1 MKKVFT
7 KKFVRK
13 AMLAL
18 LILALII
25 PQSACK
31 SNGQNADA
39 NQGISKTGFFLDT
52 VCSITIYGLA
62 DEGGRLAD
70 MSDEELEKEC
80 YLIITDAFKL
90 CSEYE
95 NMLSKTIETSD
106 IARINNA
113 GGKAVTVNDETVEV
127 LKKGLEFGGLSG
139 GAFDIT
145 IGKATDLWDF
155 HDNLETG
162 HEGGKVPSEKDL
174 KEAISHVNY
183 ENIKIEGNRVSL
195 TDPETEINLGG
206 IAKGYIA
213 DKAAEYLK
221 ERGVVSAIV
230 DLGGNIVALGG
241 KAPQLVEVS
250 SDASAADGPDEQ
262 AEFKVGIKDP
272 TADDGSLLGI
282 VTCKNKTVVTSGTYE
297 RYFEKDGVKYH
308 HILDVD
314 TGYPV
319 DTDVLSVTIIADR
332 GYSADCDG
340 LSTTCLALG
349 TDKGMELVKSL
360 EGFDAVFVDTD
371 GNVEVTSDSIKL
383 N

>member
-7 KKFVRK
+7 KKFVKK
-13 AMLAL
+13 AVLAL
-18 LILALII
+18 LIIALII

-31 SNGQNADA
+31 SNGQNAA
-39 NQGISKTGFFLDT
+39 SNQGISKTGFFLDT

-62 DEGGRLAD
+62 DEDGRLAA
-70 MSDEELEKEC
+70 MSGEEMEKEC

-113 GGKAVTVNDETVEV
+113 EGKAVTVSDETIEV
-127 LKKGLEFGGLSG
+127 LKKGLEFGRLSG

-155 HDNLETG
+155 HDNAETG
-162 HEGGKVPSEKDL
+162 HEGGVVPAEKDL
-174 KEAISHVNY
+174 RDAISHVNY
-183 ENIKIEGNRVSL
+183 ENIKIEGNGVSL

-213 DKAAEYLK
+213 DKAAEYLE

-230 DLGGNIVALGG
+230 DLGGNIVAIGG
-241 KAPQLVEVS
+241 KTSQIA
-250 SDASAADGPDEQ
+250 ASGDTQETD
-262 AEFKVGIKDP
+262 FKIGIKDP
-272 TADDGSLLGI
+272 LSSSGGLLELI
-282 VTCKNKTVVTSGTYE
+282 PCKNKTVVTSGTYE

-308 HILDVD
+308 HILDVN

-332 GYSADCDG
+332 GKSADCDG

-349 TDKGMELVKSL
+349 MDKGMELVKSL
-360 EGFDAVFVDTD
+360 EGFEAVFVDKD
-371 GNVEVTSDSIKL
+371 GNVEISSDNIKF

>member
-7 KKFVRK
+7 KKFVKK
-13 AMLAL
+13 AVLAL
-18 LILALII
+18 LIIALII

-31 SNGQNADA
+31 SNGQNAA
-39 NQGISKTGFFLDT
+39 SNQGISKTGFFLDT

-62 DEGGRLAD
+62 DEDGRLAA
-70 MSDEELEKEC
+70 MSGEEMEKEC

-113 GGKAVTVNDETVEV
+113 EGKAVTVSDETIEV
-127 LKKGLEFGGLSG
+127 LKKGLEFGRLSG

-145 IGKATDLWDF
+145 IGKATDLWNF
-155 HDNLETG
+155 HDNAETG
-162 HEGGKVPSEKDL
+162 HEGGIVPSEEAL
-174 KEAISHVNY
+174 KEAIRHVNY
-183 ENIKIEGNRVSL
+183 ENIKIEGNGVSL

-213 DKAAEYLK
+213 DKAAEYLE

-230 DLGGNIVALGG
+230 DLGGNIVAIGG
-241 KAPQLVEVS
+241 KTSQIA
-250 SDASAADGPDEQ
+250 ASGDTQETD
-262 AEFKVGIKDP
+262 FKIGIKDP
-272 TADDGSLLGI
+272 LSSSGGLLELI
-282 VTCKNKTVVTSGTYE
+282 PCKNKTVVTSGTYE

-308 HILDVD
+308 HILDVN

-332 GYSADCDG
+332 GKSADCDG

-349 TDKGMELVKSL
+349 MEKGMELVKSL
-360 EGFDAVFVDTD
+360 EGFEAVFVDTN
-371 GNVEVTSDSIKL
+371 GRVEVSSDSIKL

>member
-7 KKFVRK
+7 KKFVKK
-13 AMLAL
+13 AVLAL
-18 LILALII
+18 LIIALII

-31 SNGQNADA
+31 SNGQNAA
-39 NQGISKTGFFLDT
+39 SNQGISKTGFFLDT

-62 DEGGRLAD
+62 DQDGKLAD
-70 MSDEELEKEC
+70 MTDEELEKEC

-113 GGKAVTVNDETVEV
+113 EGKAVTVSDETIEV
-127 LKKGLEFGGLSG
+127 LKKGLEFGRLSG

-145 IGKATDLWDF
+145 IGKATDLWNF
-155 HDNLETG
+155 HDNAETG
-162 HEGGKVPSEKDL
+162 HEGGIVPSEEAL
-174 KEAISHVNY
+174 KEAIRHVNY
-183 ENIKIEGNRVSL
+183 ENIKIEGNGVSL

-213 DKAAEYLK
+213 DKAAEYLE

-230 DLGGNIVALGG
+230 DLGGNIVAIGG
-241 KAPQLVEVS
+241 KTSQIA
-250 SDASAADGPDEQ
+250 ASGDTQETD
-262 AEFKVGIKDP
+262 FKIGIKDP
-272 TADDGSLLGI
+272 LSSSGGLLELI
-282 VTCKNKTVVTSGTYE
+282 PCKNKTVVTSGTYE

-308 HILDVD
+308 HILDVN

-332 GYSADCDG
+332 GKSADCDG

-349 TDKGMELVKSL
+349 MDKGMELVKSL
-360 EGFDAVFVDTD
+360 EGFEAVFVDKD
-371 GNVEVTSDSIKL
+371 GNVEISSDNIKF

>member
-7 KKFVRK
+7 KKFFKK
-13 AMLAL
+13 AVLAL
-18 LILALII
+18 LIIALII

-31 SNGQNADA
+31 SNGQNAA
-39 NQGISKTGFFLDT
+39 SNQGISKTGFFLDT

-62 DEGGRLAD
+62 DQDGKLAD
-70 MSDEELEKEC
+70 MTDEELEKEC

-113 GGKAVTVNDETVEV
+113 EGKAVAVSDETIEV
-127 LKKGLEFGGLSG
+127 LKKGMEFGRLSG

-155 HDNLETG
+155 HDNAETG
-162 HEGGKVPSEKDL
+162 HEGGVVPTEKDL
-174 KEAISHVNY
+174 RDAISHVNY

-213 DKAAEYLK
+213 DKAAEYLE

-230 DLGGNIVALGG
+230 DLGGNIVAIGG
-241 KAPQLVEVS
+241 KTSQIA
-250 SDASAADGPDEQ
+250 ASGDTQETD
-262 AEFKVGIKDP
+262 FKIGIKDP
-272 TADDGSLLGI
+272 LSSSGGLLELI
-282 VTCKNKTVVTSGTYE
+282 PCKNKTVVTSGTYE

-308 HILDVD
+308 HILDVN

-332 GYSADCDG
+332 GKSADCDG

-349 TDKGMELVKSL
+349 MDKGMELVKSL
-360 EGFDAVFVDTD
+360 EGFEAVFVDKD
-371 GNVEVTSDSIKL
+371 GNVEISSDNIKF

>member
-7 KKFVRK
+7 KKFVKK
-13 AMLAL
+13 AVLAL
-18 LILALII
+18 LIIALII

-31 SNGQNADA
+31 SNGQNAA
-39 NQGISKTGFFLDT
+39 SNQGISKTGFFLDT

-62 DEGGRLAD
+62 DQDGKLAD
-70 MSDEELEKEC
+70 MTDEELEKEC

-113 GGKAVTVNDETVEV
+113 EGKAVTVSDETIEV
-127 LKKGLEFGGLSG
+127 LKKGLEFGRLSG

-155 HDNLETG
+155 HDNAETG
-162 HEGGKVPSEKDL
+162 HEGGVVPAEKDL
-174 KEAISHVNY
+174 RDAISHVNY
-183 ENIKIEGNRVSL
+183 ENIKIEGNGVSL

-213 DKAAEYLK
+213 DKAAEYLE

-230 DLGGNIVALGG
+230 DLGGNIVAIGG
-241 KAPQLVEVS
+241 KTSQIA
-250 SDASAADGPDEQ
+250 ASGDTQETD
-262 AEFKVGIKDP
+262 FKIGIKDP
-272 TADDGSLLGI
+272 LSSSGGLLELI
-282 VTCKNKTVVTSGTYE
+282 PCKNKTVVTSGTYE

-308 HILDVD
+308 HILDVN

-332 GYSADCDG
+332 GKSADCDG

-349 TDKGMELVKSL
+349 MDKGMELVKSL
-360 EGFDAVFVDTD
+360 EGFEAVFVDKD
-371 GNVEVTSDSIKL
+371 GNVEISSDNIKF

>member
-1 MKKVFT
+1 MKKVFI
-7 KKFVRK
+7 KKFVKK
-13 AMLAL
+13 AVLAL
-18 LILALII
+18 LIIALII

-31 SNGQNADA
+31 SNGQNAA
-39 NQGISKTGFFLDT
+39 SNQGISKTGFFLDT

-62 DEGGRLAD
+62 DEDGRLAA
-70 MSDEELEKEC
+70 MSGEEMEKEC

-113 GGKAVTVNDETVEV
+113 KGKAVTVSDETIEV
-127 LKKGLEFGGLSG
+127 LKKGMEFGRLSG

-155 HDNLETG
+155 HDNAESG
-162 HEGGKVPSEKDL
+162 HEGGVVPAEKDL
-174 KEAISHVNY
+174 RDAISHVNY

-213 DKAAEYLK
+213 DKATEYLE

-230 DLGGNIVALGG
+230 DLGGNIVAIGG
-241 KAPQLVEVS
+241 KTSQIA
-250 SDASAADGPDEQ
+250 ASGDTQETD
-262 AEFKVGIKDP
+262 FKIGIKDP
-272 TADDGSLLGI
+272 LSSSGGLLELI
-282 VTCKNKTVVTSGTYE
+282 PCKNKTVVTSGTYE

-308 HILDVD
+308 HILDVN

-332 GYSADCDG
+332 GKSADCDG

-349 TDKGMELVKSL
+349 MEKGMELVKSL
-360 EGFDAVFVDTD
+360 EGFEAVFVDKD
-371 GNVEVTSDSIKL
+371 GNVEISSDNIKF

>member
-7 KKFVRK
+7 KKFVKK
-13 AMLAL
+13 AVLAL
-18 LILALII
+18 LIIALII

-31 SNGQNADA
+31 SNGQNAA
-39 NQGISKTGFFLDT
+39 SNQGISKTGFFLDT

-62 DEGGRLAD
+62 DEDGRLAA
-70 MSDEELEKEC
+70 MSGEEMEKEC

-113 GGKAVTVNDETVEV
+113 EGKAVTVSDETIEV
-127 LKKGLEFGGLSG
+127 LKKGMEFGRLSG

-155 HDNLETG
+155 HDNAESG
-162 HEGGKVPSEKDL
+162 HEGGVVPAEKDL
-174 KEAISHVNY
+174 RDAISHVNY

-213 DKAAEYLK
+213 DKAAEYLE

-230 DLGGNIVALGG
+230 DLGGNIVAIGG
-241 KAPQLVEVS
+241 KTSQIA
-250 SDASAADGPDEQ
+250 ASGDTQETD
-262 AEFKVGIKDP
+262 FKIGIKDP
-272 TADDGSLLGI
+272 LSSSGGLLELI
-282 VTCKNKTVVTSGTYE
+282 PCKNKTVVTSGTYE

-308 HILDVD
+308 HILDVN

-332 GYSADCDG
+332 GKSADCDG

-349 TDKGMELVKSL
+349 MDKGMKLVKSL
-360 EGFDAVFVDTD
+360 DGFEAVFVDTD
-371 GNVEVTSDSIKL
+371 GIIVQSEEGLL

>member
-7 KKFVRK
+7 KKFVKK
-13 AMLAL
+13 AVLAL
-18 LILALII
+18 LIIALII

-31 SNGQNADA
+31 SNGQNAA
-39 NQGISKTGFFLDT
+39 SNQGISKTGFFLDT

-62 DEGGRLAD
+62 DQDGKLAD
-70 MSDEELEKEC
+70 LTDEELEKEC

-113 GGKAVTVNDETVEV
+113 EGKAVTVSDETIEV
-127 LKKGLEFGGLSG
+127 LKKGLEFGRLSG

-155 HDNLETG
+155 HDNAETG
-162 HEGGKVPSEKDL
+162 HEGGVVPAEKDL
-174 KEAISHVNY
+174 RDAISHVNY
-183 ENIKIEGNRVSL
+183 ENIKIEGNGVSL

-213 DKAAEYLK
+213 DKAAEYLE

-230 DLGGNIVALGG
+230 DLGGNIVAIGG
-241 KAPQLVEVS
+241 KTSQIA
-250 SDASAADGPDEQ
+250 ASGDTQETD
-262 AEFKVGIKDP
+262 FKIGIKDP
-272 TADDGSLLGI
+272 LSSSGGLLELI
-282 VTCKNKTVVTSGTYE
+282 PCKNKTVVTSGTYE

-308 HILDVD
+308 HILDVN

-332 GYSADCDG
+332 GKSADCDG

-349 TDKGMELVKSL
+349 MEKGMELVKSL
-360 EGFDAVFVDTD
+360 EGFEALFVDTN
-371 GNVEVTSDSIKL
+371 GKVEVSGDSIKF

>member
-7 KKFVRK
+7 KKFVKK
-13 AMLAL
+13 AVLAL
-18 LILALII
+18 LIIALII

-31 SNGQNADA
+31 SNGQNAA
-39 NQGISKTGFFLDT
+39 SNQGISKTGFFLDT

-62 DEGGRLAD
+62 DQDGKLAD
-70 MSDEELEKEC
+70 MTDEELEKEC

-113 GGKAVTVNDETVEV
+113 EGKAVTVSDETIEV
-127 LKKGLEFGGLSG
+127 LKKGLEFGRLSG

-145 IGKATDLWDF
+145 IGKATDLWNF
-155 HDNLETG
+155 HDNAETG
-162 HEGGKVPSEKDL
+162 HEGGIVPSEEAL
-174 KEAISHVNY
+174 KEAIRHVNY
-183 ENIKIEGNRVSL
+183 ENIKIEGNGVSL

-213 DKAAEYLK
+213 DKAAEYLE

-230 DLGGNIVALGG
+230 DLGGNIVAIGG
-241 KAPQLVEVS
+241 KTSQIA
-250 SDASAADGPDEQ
+250 ASGDTQETD
-262 AEFKVGIKDP
+262 FKIGIKDP
-272 TADDGSLLGI
+272 LSSSGGLLELI
-282 VTCKNKTVVTSGTYE
+282 PCKNKTVVTSGTYE

-308 HILDVD
+308 HILDVN

-332 GYSADCDG
+332 GKSADCDG

-349 TDKGMELVKSL
+349 MEKGMELVKSL
-360 EGFDAVFVDTD
+360 EGFEAVFVDKD
-371 GNVEVTSDSIKL
+371 GNVEISSDNIKF

>member
-7 KKFVRK
+7 KKFFKK
-13 AMLAL
+13 AVLAL
-18 LILALII
+18 LIIALII

-31 SNGQNADA
+31 SNGQNAA
-39 NQGISKTGFFLDT
+39 SNQGISKTGFFLDT

-62 DEGGRLAD
+62 DEDGRLAA
-70 MSDEELEKEC
+70 MSGEEMEKEC

-113 GGKAVTVNDETVEV
+113 EGKAVTVSDETIEV
-127 LKKGLEFGGLSG
+127 LKKGMEFGRLSG

-155 HDNLETG
+155 HDNAETG
-162 HEGGKVPSEKDL
+162 HEGGVVPAEKDL
-174 KEAISHVNY
+174 RDAISHVNY

-213 DKAAEYLK
+213 DKAAEYLE

-230 DLGGNIVALGG
+230 DLGGNIVAIGG
-241 KAPQLVEVS
+241 KTSQIA
-250 SDASAADGPDEQ
+250 ASGDTQETD
-262 AEFKVGIKDP
+262 FKIGIKDP
-272 TADDGSLLGI
+272 LSSSGGLLELI
-282 VTCKNKTVVTSGTYE
+282 PCKNKTVVTSGTYE

-308 HILDVD
+308 HILDVN

-332 GYSADCDG
+332 GYSAECDG

-349 TDKGMELVKSL
+349 MDKGMELVKSL
-360 EGFDAVFVDTD
+360 EGFEAVFVDKD
-371 GNVEVTSDSIKL
+371 GNVEISSDNIKF

>member
-7 KKFVRK
+7 KKFVKK
-13 AMLAL
+13 AVLAL
-18 LILALII
+18 LIIALII

-31 SNGQNADA
+31 SNGQNAA
-39 NQGISKTGFFLDT
+39 SNQGISKTGFFLDT

-62 DEGGRLAD
+62 DEDGRLAA
-70 MSDEELEKEC
+70 MSGEEMEKEC

-113 GGKAVTVNDETVEV
+113 EGKAVTVSDETIEV
-127 LKKGLEFGGLSG
+127 LKKGMEFGRLSG

-155 HDNLETG
+155 HDNAETG
-162 HEGGKVPSEKDL
+162 HEGGVVPAEKDL
-174 KEAISHVNY
+174 RDAISHVNY

-230 DLGGNIVALGG
+230 DLGGNIVAIGG
-241 KAPQLVEVS
+241 KTSQIA
-250 SDASAADGPDEQ
+250 ASGDTQETD
-262 AEFKVGIKDP
+262 FKIGIKDP
-272 TADDGSLLGI
+272 LSSSGGLLELI
-282 VTCKNKTVVTSGTYE
+282 PCKNKTVVTSGTYE

-308 HILDVD
+308 HILDVN

-332 GYSADCDG
+332 GKSADCDG
-340 LSTTCLALG
+340 LSTTCLTLG
-349 TDKGMELVKSL
+349 MEKGMELVKSL
-360 EGFDAVFVDTD
+360 EGFEAVFVDTN
-371 GNVEVTSDSIKL
+371 GRVEVSSDSIKL

>member
-7 KKFVRK
+7 KKFVKK
-13 AMLAL
+13 AVLAL
-18 LILALII
+18 LIIALII

-31 SNGQNADA
+31 SNGQNAA
-39 NQGISKTGFFLDT
+39 SNQGISKTGFFLDT

-62 DEGGRLAD
+62 DEDGRLAA
-70 MSDEELEKEC
+70 MSGEEMEKEC

-113 GGKAVTVNDETVEV
+113 EGKAVTVSDETIEV
-127 LKKGLEFGGLSG
+127 LKKGMEFGRLSG

-155 HDNLETG
+155 HDNAESG
-162 HEGGKVPSEKDL
+162 HEGGVVPAEKDL
-174 KEAISHVNY
+174 RDAISHVNY

-230 DLGGNIVALGG
+230 DLGGNIVAIGG
-241 KAPQLVEVS
+241 KTSQIA
-250 SDASAADGPDEQ
+250 ASGGTQETD
-262 AEFKVGIKDP
+262 FKIGIKDP
-272 TADDGSLLGI
+272 LSSSGGLLELI
-282 VTCKNKTVVTSGTYE
+282 PCKNKTVVTSGTYE

-308 HILDVD
+308 HILDVN

-332 GYSADCDG
+332 GYSAECDG

-349 TDKGMELVKSL
+349 MEKGMELVKSL
-360 EGFDAVFVDTD
+360 EGFEAVFVDKD
-371 GNVEVTSDSIKL
+371 GNVEISSDNIKF

>member
-1 MKKVFT
+1 MKKVFI
-7 KKFVRK
+7 KKFVKK
-13 AMLAL
+13 AVLAL
-18 LILALII
+18 LIIALII

-31 SNGQNADA
+31 SNGQNAA
-39 NQGISKTGFFLDT
+39 SNQGISKTGFFLDT

-62 DEGGRLAD
+62 DEDGRLAA
-70 MSDEELEKEC
+70 MSGEEMEKEC

-113 GGKAVTVNDETVEV
+113 KGKAVTVSDETIEV
-127 LKKGLEFGGLSG
+127 LKKGMEFGRLSG

-155 HDNLETG
+155 HDNAESG
-162 HEGGKVPSEKDL
+162 HEGGVVPAEKDL
-174 KEAISHVNY
+174 RDAISHVNY

-213 DKAAEYLK
+213 DKAAEYLE

-230 DLGGNIVALGG
+230 DLGGNIVAIGG
-241 KAPQLVEVS
+241 KTSQIA
-250 SDASAADGPDEQ
+250 ASGDTQETD
-262 AEFKVGIKDP
+262 FKIGIKDP
-272 TADDGSLLGI
+272 LSSSGGLLELI
-282 VTCKNKTVVTSGTYE
+282 PCKNKTVVTSGTYE

-308 HILDVD
+308 HILDVN

-332 GYSADCDG
+332 GKSADCDG

-349 TDKGMELVKSL
+349 MEKGMELVKSL
-360 EGFDAVFVDTD
+360 EGFEAVFVDKD
-371 GNVEVTSDSIKL
+371 GNVEISSDNIKF

>member
-7 KKFVRK
+7 KKLVEK
-13 AMLAL
+13 AVLAL
-18 LILALII
+18 LIIALII

-31 SNGQNADA
+31 SNGQNAA
-39 NQGISKTGFFLDT
+39 SNQGISKTGFFLDT

-62 DEGGRLAD
+62 DEDGKLAD
-70 MSDEELEKEC
+70 MTDDELEKEC
-80 YLIITDAFKL
+80 YFIITDAFKL
-90 CSEYE
+90 CSQYE

-113 GGKAVTVNDETVEV
+113 GGKAVTVSDETIEV
-127 LKKGLEFGGLSG
+127 LKKGLDYGRMSG

-155 HDNLETG
+155 HDSTETG
-162 HEGGKVPSEKDL
+162 HEGGIVPSENDL

-213 DKAAEYLK
+213 DKAAEYLE

-241 KAPQLVEVS
+241 KTPQLVVPAGDDTGEN
-250 SDASAADGPDEQ
+250 AQ

-297 RYFEKDGVKYH
+297 RYFEQDGVKYH
-308 HILDVD
+308 HILDVN

-349 TDKGMELVKSL
+349 MDKGMELVKSL
-360 EGFDAVFVDTD
+360 EGFEAVFVDKD
-371 GNVEVTSDSIKL
+371 ENVEISSDNIKF

>member
-7 KKFVRK
+7 KKFVKK
-13 AMLAL
+13 AVLAL
-18 LILALII
+18 LIIALII

-31 SNGQNADA
+31 SNGQNAA
-39 NQGISKTGFFLDT
+39 SNQGISKTGFFLDT

-62 DEGGRLAD
+62 DEDGRLAA
-70 MSDEELEKEC
+70 MSGEEMEKEC

-113 GGKAVTVNDETVEV
+113 EGKAVTVSDETIEV
-127 LKKGLEFGGLSG
+127 LKKGMEFGRLSG

-155 HDNLETG
+155 HDNAESG
-162 HEGGKVPSEKDL
+162 HEGGVVPAEKDL
-174 KEAISHVNY
+174 RDAISHVNY

-230 DLGGNIVALGG
+230 DLGGNIVAIGG
-241 KAPQLVEVS
+241 KTSQIA
-250 SDASAADGPDEQ
+250 ASGDTQETD
-262 AEFKVGIKDP
+262 FKIGIKDP
-272 TADDGSLLGI
+272 LSSSGGLLELI
-282 VTCKNKTVVTSGTYE
+282 PCKNKTVVTSGTYE

-308 HILDVD
+308 HILDVN

-332 GYSADCDG
+332 GKSADCDG

-349 TDKGMELVKSL
+349 MEKGMELVKSL
-360 EGFDAVFVDTD
+360 EGFEAVFVDKD
-371 GNVEVTSDSIKL
+371 GNVEISSDNIKF

>member
-7 KKFVRK
+7 KKFVKK
-13 AMLAL
+13 AVLAL
-18 LILALII
+18 LIIALII

-31 SNGQNADA
+31 SNGQNAA
-39 NQGISKTGFFLDT
+39 SNQGISKTGFFLDT

-62 DEGGRLAD
+62 DEDGRLAA
-70 MSDEELEKEC
+70 MSGEEMEKEC

-113 GGKAVTVNDETVEV
+113 EGKAMTVSDETIEV
-127 LKKGLEFGGLSG
+127 LKKGMEFGRLSG

-155 HDNLETG
+155 HDNAESG
-162 HEGGKVPSEKDL
+162 HEGGVVPAEKDL
-174 KEAISHVNY
+174 RDAISHVNY

-213 DKAAEYLK
+213 DKAAEYLE

-230 DLGGNIVALGG
+230 DLGGNIVAIGG
-241 KAPQLVEVS
+241 KTSQMTVS
-250 SDASAADGPDEQ
+250 GDTQETD
-262 AEFKVGIKDP
+262 FKIGIKDP
-272 TADDGSLLGI
+272 LSSSGGLLELI
-282 VTCKNKTVVTSGTYE
+282 PCKNKTVVTSGTYE

-308 HILDVD
+308 HILDVN

-332 GYSADCDG
+332 GKSADCDG

-349 TDKGMELVKSL
+349 MEKGMELVKSL
-360 EGFDAVFVDTD
+360 EGFEAVFVDKD
-371 GNVEVTSDSIKL
+371 GNVEISSDNIKF

>member
-7 KKFVRK
+7 KKFVKK
-13 AMLAL
+13 AVLAL
-18 LILALII
+18 LIIALII

-31 SNGQNADA
+31 SNGQNAA
-39 NQGISKTGFFLDT
+39 SNQGISKTGFFLDT

-62 DEGGRLAD
+62 DQDGKLAD
-70 MSDEELEKEC
+70 MTDEELEKEC

-113 GGKAVTVNDETVEV
+113 EGKAVTVSDETIEV
-127 LKKGLEFGGLSG
+127 LKKGLEFGRLSG

-155 HDNLETG
+155 HDNAETG
-162 HEGGKVPSEKDL
+162 HEGGVVPAEKDL
-174 KEAISHVNY
+174 RDAISHVNY
-183 ENIKIEGNRVSL
+183 ENIKIEGNGVSL

-213 DKAAEYLK
+213 DKAAEYLE

-230 DLGGNIVALGG
+230 DLGGNIVAIGG
-241 KAPQLVEVS
+241 KTSQIA
-250 SDASAADGPDEQ
+250 ASGDTQETD
-262 AEFKVGIKDP
+262 FKIGIKDP
-272 TADDGSLLGI
+272 LSSSGGLLELI
-282 VTCKNKTVVTSGTYE
+282 PCKNKTVVTSGTYE

-308 HILDVD
+308 HILDVN

-332 GYSADCDG
+332 GKSADCDG

-349 TDKGMELVKSL
+349 MEKGMELVKSL
-360 EGFDAVFVDTD
+360 EGFEAVFVDTN
-371 GNVEVTSDSIKL
+371 GRVEVSSDSIKL

>member
-1 MKKVFT
+1 MKKDFT
-7 KKFVRK
+7 KSFARK
-13 AMLAL
+13 AVLAL
-18 LILALII
+18 LVIALII

-31 SNGQNADA
+31 SNGQNAA
-39 NQGISKTGFFLDT
+39 SNQGISKTGFFLDT

-62 DEGGRLAD
+62 DEDGKLAD
-70 MSDEELEKEC
+70 MTDDELEKEC
-80 YLIITDAFKL
+80 YFIITDAFKL
-90 CSEYE
+90 CSQYE

-113 GGKAVTVNDETVEV
+113 EGKAVTVSDETIEV
-127 LKKGLEFGGLSG
+127 LKKGMEFGRLSG

-155 HDNLETG
+155 HDNAESG
-162 HEGGKVPSEKDL
+162 HEGGVVPAEKDL
-174 KEAISHVNY
+174 RDAISHVNY

-213 DKAAEYLK
+213 DKAAEYLE

-230 DLGGNIVALGG
+230 DLGGNIVAIGG
-241 KAPQLVEVS
+241 KTLQIV
-250 SDASAADGPDEQ
+250 ASGDTREAD
-262 AEFKVGIKDP
+262 FKIGIKDP
-272 TADDGSLLGI
+272 LSTSGSLLELI
-282 VTCKNKTVVTSGTYE
+282 PCKNKTVVTSGTYE

-308 HILDVD
+308 HILDVN

-332 GYSADCDG
+332 GYSAECDG

-349 TDKGMELVKSL
+349 MEKGMELVKSL
-360 EGFDAVFVDTD
+360 EGFEAVFVDTN
-371 GNVEVTSDSIKL
+371 GRVEGSSDSIKF

>member
-7 KKFVRK
+7 KKFVKK
-13 AMLAL
+13 AVLAL
-18 LILALII
+18 LIIALII

-31 SNGQNADA
+31 SNGQNAA
-39 NQGISKTGFFLDT
+39 SNQGISKTGFFLDT

-62 DEGGRLAD
+62 DEDGRLAA
-70 MSDEELEKEC
+70 MSGEEMEKEC

-113 GGKAVTVNDETVEV
+113 KGKAVTVSDETIEV
-127 LKKGLEFGGLSG
+127 LKKGMEFGRLSG

-155 HDNLETG
+155 HDNAESG
-162 HEGGKVPSEKDL
+162 HEGGVVPAEKDL
-174 KEAISHVNY
+174 RDAISHVNY

-213 DKAAEYLK
+213 DKAAEYLE

-230 DLGGNIVALGG
+230 DLGGNIVAIGG
-241 KAPQLVEVS
+241 KTSQIA
-250 SDASAADGPDEQ
+250 ASGDTQETD
-262 AEFKVGIKDP
+262 FKIGIKDP
-272 TADDGSLLGI
+272 LSSSGGLLELI
-282 VTCKNKTVVTSGTYE
+282 PCKNKTVVTSGTYE

-308 HILDVD
+308 HILDVN

-332 GYSADCDG
+332 GKSADCDG

-349 TDKGMELVKSL
+349 MEKGMELVKSL
-360 EGFDAVFVDTD
+360 EGFEAVFVDKD
-371 GNVEVTSDSIKL
+371 GNVEISSDNIKF

>member
-7 KKFVRK
+7 KKFVKK
-13 AMLAL
+13 AVLAL
-18 LILALII
+18 LIIALII

-31 SNGQNADA
+31 SNGQNAA
-39 NQGISKTGFFLDT
+39 SNQGISKTGFFLDT

-62 DEGGRLAD
+62 DQDGKLAD
-70 MSDEELEKEC
+70 MTDEELEKEC

-113 GGKAVTVNDETVEV
+113 EGKAVTVSDETIEV
-127 LKKGLEFGGLSG
+127 LKKGLEFGRLSG

-145 IGKATDLWDF
+145 IGKATDLWNF
-155 HDNLETG
+155 HDNAETG
-162 HEGGKVPSEKDL
+162 HEGVIVPSEEAL
-174 KEAISHVNY
+174 KEAIRHVNY
-183 ENIKIEGNRVSL
+183 ENIKIEGNGVSL

-213 DKAAEYLK
+213 DKAAEYLE

-230 DLGGNIVALGG
+230 DLGGNIVAIGG
-241 KAPQLVEVS
+241 KTSQIA
-250 SDASAADGPDEQ
+250 ASGDTQETD
-262 AEFKVGIKDP
+262 FKIGIKDP
-272 TADDGSLLGI
+272 LSSSGGLLELI
-282 VTCKNKTVVTSGTYE
+282 PCKNKTVVTSGTYE

-308 HILDVD
+308 HILDVN

-332 GYSADCDG
+332 GKSADCDG

-349 TDKGMELVKSL
+349 MEKGMELVKSL
-360 EGFDAVFVDTD
+360 EGFEAVFVDTN
-371 GNVEVTSDSIKL
+371 GRVEVSSDSIKL

>member
-7 KKFVRK
+7 KKFVKK
-13 AMLAL
+13 AVLAL
-18 LILALII
+18 LIIALII

-31 SNGQNADA
+31 SNGQNAA
-39 NQGISKTGFFLDT
+39 SNQGISKTGFFLDT

-62 DEGGRLAD
+62 DQDGKLAD
-70 MSDEELEKEC
+70 MTDEELEKEC

-106 IARINNA
+106 IALINNA
-113 GGKAVTVNDETVEV
+113 EGKAVTVSDETIEV
-127 LKKGLEFGGLSG
+127 LKKGLEFGRLSG

-155 HDNLETG
+155 HDNAETG
-162 HEGGKVPSEKDL
+162 HEGGVVPAEKDL
-174 KEAISHVNY
+174 RDAISHVNY
-183 ENIKIEGNRVSL
+183 ENIKIEGNGVSL

-213 DKAAEYLK
+213 DKAAEYLE
-221 ERGVVSAIV
+221 ERVVVSAIV
-230 DLGGNIVALGG
+230 DLGGNIVAIGG
-241 KAPQLVEVS
+241 KTSQIA
-250 SDASAADGPDEQ
+250 ASGDTQETD
-262 AEFKVGIKDP
+262 FKIGIKDP
-272 TADDGSLLGI
+272 LSSSGGLLELI
-282 VTCKNKTVVTSGTYE
+282 PCKNKTVVTSGTYE

-308 HILDVD
+308 HILDVN

-332 GYSADCDG
+332 GKSADCDG

-349 TDKGMELVKSL
+349 MEKGMELVKSL
-360 EGFDAVFVDTD
+360 EGFEAVFVDTN
-371 GNVEVTSDSIKL
+371 GRVEVSSDSIKL

>member
-7 KKFVRK
+7 KKFVKK
-13 AMLAL
+13 AVLAL
-18 LILALII
+18 LIIALII

-31 SNGQNADA
+31 SNGQNAA
-39 NQGISKTGFFLDT
+39 SNQGISKTGFFLDT

-62 DEGGRLAD
+62 DEDGRLAA
-70 MSDEELEKEC
+70 MSGEEMEKEC

-113 GGKAVTVNDETVEV
+113 EGKAVTVSDETIEV
-127 LKKGLEFGGLSG
+127 LKKGMEFGRLSG

-155 HDNLETG
+155 HDNAESG
-162 HEGGKVPSEKDL
+162 HEGGVVPAEKDL
-174 KEAISHVNY
+174 RDAISHVNY

-213 DKAAEYLK
+213 DKAAEYLE

-230 DLGGNIVALGG
+230 DLGGNIVAIGG
-241 KAPQLVEVS
+241 KTSQIA
-250 SDASAADGPDEQ
+250 ASGDTQETD
-262 AEFKVGIKDP
+262 FKIGIKDP
-272 TADDGSLLGI
+272 LSSSGGLLELI
-282 VTCKNKTVVTSGTYE
+282 PCKNKTVVTSGTYE

-308 HILDVD
+308 HILDVN

-332 GYSADCDG
+332 GKSADCDG

-349 TDKGMELVKSL
+349 MEKGMELVKSL
-360 EGFDAVFVDTD
+360 EGFEALFVDTN
-371 GNVEVTSDSIKL
+371 GKVEVSGDSIKF

>member
-7 KKFVRK
+7 KKFVKK
-13 AMLAL
+13 AVLAL
-18 LILALII
+18 LIIALII

-31 SNGQNADA
+31 SNGQNAA
-39 NQGISKTGFFLDT
+39 SNQGISKTGFFLDT

-62 DEGGRLAD
+62 DQDGKLAD
-70 MSDEELEKEC
+70 MTDEELEKEC

-113 GGKAVTVNDETVEV
+113 EGKAVTVSDETIEV
-127 LKKGLEFGGLSG
+127 LKKGLEFGRLSG

-155 HDNLETG
+155 HDNAETG
-162 HEGGKVPSEKDL
+162 HEGGVVPAEKDVRD
-174 KEAISHVNY
+174 AISHVNY
-183 ENIKIEGNRVSL
+183 ENIKIEGNGVSL

-213 DKAAEYLK
+213 DKAAEYLE

-230 DLGGNIVALGG
+230 DLGGNIVAIGG
-241 KAPQLVEVS
+241 KTSQIA
-250 SDASAADGPDEQ
+250 ASGDTQETD
-262 AEFKVGIKDP
+262 FKIGIKDP
-272 TADDGSLLGI
+272 LSSSGGLLELI
-282 VTCKNKTVVTSGTYE
+282 PCKNKTVVTSGTYE

-308 HILDVD
+308 HILDVN

-332 GYSADCDG
+332 GKSADCDG

-349 TDKGMELVKSL
+349 MDKGMELVKSL
-360 EGFDAVFVDTD
+360 EGFEAVFVDKD
-371 GNVEVTSDSIKL
+371 GNVEISSDNIKF

>member
-7 KKFVRK
+7 KKFVKK
-13 AMLAL
+13 AVLAL
-18 LILALII
+18 LIIALII

-31 SNGQNADA
+31 SNGQNAA
-39 NQGISKTGFFLDT
+39 SNQGISKTGFFLDT

-62 DEGGRLAD
+62 DEDGRLAA
-70 MSDEELEKEC
+70 MSGEEMEKEC

-113 GGKAVTVNDETVEV
+113 EGKAVTVSDETIEV
-127 LKKGLEFGGLSG
+127 LKKGMEFGRLSG

-155 HDNLETG
+155 HDNAESG
-162 HEGGKVPSEKDL
+162 HEGGVVPAEKDL
-174 KEAISHVNY
+174 RDAISHVNY

-230 DLGGNIVALGG
+230 DLGGNIVAIGG
-241 KAPQLVEVS
+241 KTSQIA
-250 SDASAADGPDEQ
+250 ASGDTQETD
-262 AEFKVGIKDP
+262 FKIGIKDP
-272 TADDGSLLGI
+272 LSSSGGLLELI
-282 VTCKNKTVVTSGTYE
+282 PCKNKTVVTSGTYE

-308 HILDVD
+308 HILDVN

-332 GYSADCDG
+332 GYSAECDG

-349 TDKGMELVKSL
+349 MEKGMELVKSL
-360 EGFDAVFVDTD
+360 EGFEAVFVDKD
-371 GNVEVTSDSIKL
+371 GNVEISSDNIKF

>member
-7 KKFVRK
+7 KKFVKK
-13 AMLAL
+13 AVLAL
-18 LILALII
+18 LIIALII

-31 SNGQNADA
+31 SNGQNAA
-39 NQGISKTGFFLDT
+39 SNQGISKTGFFLDT

-62 DEGGRLAD
+62 DQDGKLAD
-70 MSDEELEKEC
+70 MTDEELEKEC

-90 CSEYE
+90 CSQYE

-113 GGKAVTVNDETVEV
+113 EGKAVTVSDETIEV
-127 LKKGLEFGGLSG
+127 LKKGLEFGRLSG

-155 HDNLETG
+155 HDNAETG
-162 HEGGKVPSEKDL
+162 HEGGIVPSEEAL
-174 KEAISHVNY
+174 KEAIRHVNY

-213 DKAAEYLK
+213 DKAAEYLE

-230 DLGGNIVALGG
+230 DLGGNIVAIGG
-241 KAPQLVEVS
+241 KTSQMTVS
-250 SDASAADGPDEQ
+250 GDTQETD
-262 AEFKVGIKDP
+262 FKIGIKDP
-272 TADDGSLLGI
+272 LSSSGGLLELI
-282 VTCKNKTVVTSGTYE
+282 PCKNKTVVTSGTYE

-308 HILDVD
+308 HILDVN

-332 GYSADCDG
+332 GKSADCDG

-349 TDKGMELVKSL
+349 MEKGMELVKSL
-360 EGFDAVFVDTD
+360 EGFEAVFVDKD
-371 GNVEVTSDSIKL
+371 GNVEISSDNIKF

>member
-1 MKKVFT
+1 MKKDFT
-7 KKFVRK
+7 KSFARK
-13 AMLAL
+13 AVLSL
-18 LILALII
+18 LIIAFII
-25 PQSACK
+25 PQTACM

-39 NQGISKTGFFLDT
+39 NQGVSKTGFFLDT

-62 DEGGRLAD
+62 DEDGRLAD
-70 MSDEELEKEC
+70 MSYEELEKEC

-113 GGKAVTVNDETVEV
+113 GGNAVTVSDETVEV
-127 LKKGLEFGGLSG
+127 LKKGMEFGGLSDG
-139 GAFDIT
+139 VFDIT

-162 HEGGKVPSEKDL
+162 HEGGTVPSEKDL

-183 ENIKIEGNRVSL
+183 KNIKIEGNRVSL
-195 TDPETEINLGG
+195 IDPETEINLGG

-213 DKAAEYLK
+213 DKATEYLK
-221 ERGVVSAIV
+221 GRGVVSAIV

-241 KAPQLVEVS
+241 KPPQIVVS
-250 SDASAADGPDEQ
+250 ADAGDTADEQ
-262 AEFKVGIKDP
+262 TEFKVGIKDP

-308 HILDVD
+308 HILDVN

-332 GYSADCDG
+332 GNSADCDG

-349 TDKGMELVKSL
+349 TDKGMKLVKSL

>member
-7 KKFVRK
+7 KKFVKK
-13 AMLAL
+13 AVLAL
-18 LILALII
+18 LIIALII

-31 SNGQNADA
+31 SNGQNAA
-39 NQGISKTGFFLDT
+39 SNQGISKTGFFLDT

-62 DEGGRLAD
+62 DEDGRLAA
-70 MSDEELEKEC
+70 MSGEEMEKEC

-113 GGKAVTVNDETVEV
+113 EGKAVTVSDETIEV
-127 LKKGLEFGGLSG
+127 LKKGMEFGRLSG

-155 HDNLETG
+155 HDNAETG
-162 HEGGKVPSEKDL
+162 HEGGVVPAEKDL
-174 KEAISHVNY
+174 RDAISHVNY

-230 DLGGNIVALGG
+230 DLGGNIVAIGG
-241 KAPQLVEVS
+241 KTSQIA
-250 SDASAADGPDEQ
+250 ASGDTQETD
-262 AEFKVGIKDP
+262 FKIGIKDP
-272 TADDGSLLGI
+272 LSSSGGLLELI
-282 VTCKNKTVVTSGTYE
+282 PCKNKTVVTSGTYE

-308 HILDVD
+308 HILDVN

-332 GYSADCDG
+332 GKSADCDG

-349 TDKGMELVKSL
+349 MDKGMELVKSL
-360 EGFDAVFVDTD
+360 EGFEAVFVDKD
-371 GNVEVTSDSIKL
+371 GNVEISSDNIKF

>member
-7 KKFVRK
+7 KKFVKK
-13 AMLAL
+13 AVLAL
-18 LILALII
+18 LIIALII
-25 PQSACK
+25 PQSACM
-31 SNGQNADA
+31 SNGQNAA
-39 NQGISKTGFFLDT
+39 SNQGISKTGFFLDT

-62 DEGGRLAD
+62 DEDGKLAD
-70 MSDEELEKEC
+70 MTDDELEKEC

-90 CSEYE
+90 CSQYE

-113 GGKAVTVNDETVEV
+113 EGKAVTVSDETIEV
-127 LKKGLEFGGLSG
+127 LKKGMEFGRLSG

-155 HDNLETG
+155 HDNAESG
-162 HEGGKVPSEKDL
+162 HEGGVVPAEKDL
-174 KEAISHVNY
+174 RDAISHVNY

-230 DLGGNIVALGG
+230 DLGGNIVAIGG
-241 KAPQLVEVS
+241 KTSQIA
-250 SDASAADGPDEQ
+250 ASGDTQETD
-262 AEFKVGIKDP
+262 FKIGIKDP
-272 TADDGSLLGI
+272 LSSSGGLLELI
-282 VTCKNKTVVTSGTYE
+282 PCKNKTVVTSGTYE

-308 HILDVD
+308 HILDVN

-332 GYSADCDG
+332 GKSADCDG

-349 TDKGMELVKSL
+349 MDKGMELVKSL
-360 EGFDAVFVDTD
+360 EGFEAVFVDKD
-371 GNVEVTSDSIKL
+371 GNVEISSDNIKF

>member
-7 KKFVRK
+7 KKFVKK
-13 AMLAL
+13 AVLAL
-18 LILALII
+18 LIIALII

-31 SNGQNADA
+31 SNGQNAA
-39 NQGISKTGFFLDT
+39 SSQGISKTGFFLDT

-62 DEGGRLAD
+62 DQDGKLAD
-70 MSDEELEKEC
+70 MTDEELEKEC

-113 GGKAVTVNDETVEV
+113 EGKAVTVSDETIEV
-127 LKKGLEFGGLSG
+127 LKKGLEFGRLSG

-145 IGKATDLWDF
+145 IGKATDLWNF
-155 HDNLETG
+155 HDNAETG
-162 HEGGKVPSEKDL
+162 HEGGIVPSEEAL
-174 KEAISHVNY
+174 KEAIRHVNY
-183 ENIKIEGNRVSL
+183 ENIKIEGNGVSL

-213 DKAAEYLK
+213 DKAAEYLE

-230 DLGGNIVALGG
+230 DLGGNIVAIGG
-241 KAPQLVEVS
+241 KTSQIA
-250 SDASAADGPDEQ
+250 ASGDTQETD
-262 AEFKVGIKDP
+262 FKIGIKDP
-272 TADDGSLLGI
+272 LSSSGGLLELI
-282 VTCKNKTVVTSGTYE
+282 PCKNKTVVTSGTYE

-308 HILDVD
+308 HILDVN

-332 GYSADCDG
+332 GKSADCDG

-349 TDKGMELVKSL
+349 MEKGMELVKSL
-360 EGFDAVFVDTD
+360 EGFEAVFVDKD
-371 GNVEVTSDSIKL
+371 GNVEISSDNIKF

>member
-7 KKFVRK
+7 KKFVKK
-13 AMLAL
+13 AVLAL
-18 LILALII
+18 LIIALII

-31 SNGQNADA
+31 SNGQNAA
-39 NQGISKTGFFLDT
+39 SNQGISKTGFFLDT

-62 DEGGRLAD
+62 DQDGKLAD
-70 MSDEELEKEC
+70 MTDEELEKEC

-113 GGKAVTVNDETVEV
+113 EGKAVTVSDETIEV
-127 LKKGLEFGGLSG
+127 LKKGLEFGRLSG

-155 HDNLETG
+155 HDNAETG
-162 HEGGKVPSEKDL
+162 HEGGVVPAEKDL
-174 KEAISHVNY
+174 RDAISHVNY

-213 DKAAEYLK
+213 DKAAEYLE

-230 DLGGNIVALGG
+230 DLGGNIVAIGG
-241 KAPQLVEVS
+241 KTSQIA
-250 SDASAADGPDEQ
+250 ASGDTQETD
-262 AEFKVGIKDP
+262 FKIGIKDP
-272 TADDGSLLGI
+272 LSSSGGLLELI
-282 VTCKNKTVVTSGTYE
+282 PCKNKTVVTSGTYE

-308 HILDVD
+308 HILDVN

-332 GYSADCDG
+332 GKSADCDG

-349 TDKGMELVKSL
+349 MEKGMELVKSL
-360 EGFDAVFVDTD
+360 EGFEALFVDTN
-371 GNVEVTSDSIKL
+371 GKVEVSGDSIKF

>member
-7 KKFVRK
+7 KKFVKK
-13 AMLAL
+13 AVLAL
-18 LILALII
+18 LIIALII

-62 DEGGRLAD
+62 DEDGRLAA
-70 MSDEELEKEC
+70 MSGEEMEKEC

-113 GGKAVTVNDETVEV
+113 KGKAVTVSDETIEV
-127 LKKGLEFGGLSG
+127 LKKGMEFGRLSG

-155 HDNLETG
+155 HDNAESG
-162 HEGGKVPSEKDL
+162 HEGGVVPAEKDL
-174 KEAISHVNY
+174 RDAISHVNY

-213 DKAAEYLK
+213 DKAAEYLE

-230 DLGGNIVALGG
+230 DLGGNIVAIGG
-241 KAPQLVEVS
+241 KTSQIA
-250 SDASAADGPDEQ
+250 ASGDTQETD
-262 AEFKVGIKDP
+262 FKIGIKDP
-272 TADDGSLLGI
+272 LSSSGGLLELI
-282 VTCKNKTVVTSGTYE
+282 PCKNKTVVTSGTYE

-308 HILDVD
+308 HILDVN

-332 GYSADCDG
+332 GKSADCDG

-349 TDKGMELVKSL
+349 MEKGMELVKSL
-360 EGFDAVFVDTD
+360 EGFEAVFVDKD
-371 GNVEVTSDSIKL
+371 GNVEISSDNIKF

>member
-7 KKFVRK
+7 KKFVKK
-13 AMLAL
+13 AVLAL
-18 LILALII
+18 LIIALII

-31 SNGQNADA
+31 SNGQNAA
-39 NQGISKTGFFLDT
+39 SNQGISKTGFFLDT

-62 DEGGRLAD
+62 DEDGRLAA
-70 MSDEELEKEC
+70 MSGEEMEKEC

-113 GGKAVTVNDETVEV
+113 EGKAVTVSDETIEV
-127 LKKGLEFGGLSG
+127 LKKGMEFGRLSG

-155 HDNLETG
+155 HDNAESG
-162 HEGGKVPSEKDL
+162 HEGGVVPAEKDL
-174 KEAISHVNY
+174 RDAISHVNY

-213 DKAAEYLK
+213 DKAAEYLE

-230 DLGGNIVALGG
+230 DLGGNIVAIGG
-241 KAPQLVEVS
+241 KTSQIA
-250 SDASAADGPDEQ
+250 ASGDTQETD
-262 AEFKVGIKDP
+262 FKIGIKDP
-272 TADDGSLLGI
+272 LSSSGGLLELI
-282 VTCKNKTVVTSGTYE
+282 PCKNKTVVTSGTYE

-308 HILDVD
+308 HILDVN

-332 GYSADCDG
+332 GKSADCDG

-349 TDKGMELVKSL
+349 MDKGMELVKSL
-360 EGFDAVFVDTD
+360 EGFEAVFVDKD
-371 GNVEVTSDSIKL
+371 GNVEISSDNIKF

>member
-7 KKFVRK
+7 KKFVKK
-13 AMLAL
+13 AVLAL
-18 LILALII
+18 LIIALII

-31 SNGQNADA
+31 SNGQNAA
-39 NQGISKTGFFLDT
+39 SNQGISKTGFFLDT

-62 DEGGRLAD
+62 DQDGKLAY
-70 MSDEELEKEC
+70 MTDEELEKEC

-113 GGKAVTVNDETVEV
+113 EGKAVTVSDETIEV
-127 LKKGLEFGGLSG
+127 LKKGLEFGRLSG

-155 HDNLETG
+155 HDNAETG
-162 HEGGKVPSEKDL
+162 HEGGVVPAEKDL
-174 KEAISHVNY
+174 RDAISHVNY
-183 ENIKIEGNRVSL
+183 ENIKIEGNGVSL

-213 DKAAEYLK
+213 DKAAEYLE

-230 DLGGNIVALGG
+230 DLGGNIVAIGG
-241 KAPQLVEVS
+241 KTSQIA
-250 SDASAADGPDEQ
+250 ASGDTQETD
-262 AEFKVGIKDP
+262 FKIGIKDP
-272 TADDGSLLGI
+272 LSSSGGLLELI
-282 VTCKNKTVVTSGTYE
+282 PCKNKTVVTSGTYE

-308 HILDVD
+308 HILDVN

-332 GYSADCDG
+332 GKSADCDG

-349 TDKGMELVKSL
+349 MEKGMELVKSL
-360 EGFDAVFVDTD
+360 EGFEALFVDTN
-371 GNVEVTSDSIKL
+371 GKVEVSGDSIKF

>member
-7 KKFVRK
+7 KKFVKK
-13 AMLAL
+13 AVLAL
-18 LILALII
+18 LMIALII

-31 SNGQNADA
+31 SNGQNAA
-39 NQGISKTGFFLDT
+39 SNQGISKTGFFLDT

-62 DEGGRLAD
+62 DQDGKLAD
-70 MSDEELEKEC
+70 MTDEELEKEC

-113 GGKAVTVNDETVEV
+113 EGKAVTVSDETIEV
-127 LKKGLEFGGLSG
+127 LKKGLEFGRLSG

-155 HDNLETG
+155 HDNAETG
-162 HEGGKVPSEKDL
+162 HEGGVVPAEKDL
-174 KEAISHVNY
+174 RDAISHVNY
-183 ENIKIEGNRVSL
+183 ENIKIEGNGVSL

-213 DKAAEYLK
+213 DKAAEYLE

-230 DLGGNIVALGG
+230 DLGGNIVAIGG
-241 KAPQLVEVS
+241 KTSQIA
-250 SDASAADGPDEQ
+250 ASGDTQETD
-262 AEFKVGIKDP
+262 FKIGIKDP
-272 TADDGSLLGI
+272 LSSSGGLLELI
-282 VTCKNKTVVTSGTYE
+282 PCKNKTVVTSGTYE

-308 HILDVD
+308 HILDVN

-332 GYSADCDG
+332 GKSADCDG

-349 TDKGMELVKSL
+349 MEKGMELVKSL
-360 EGFDAVFVDTD
+360 EGFEALFVDTN
-371 GNVEVTSDSIKL
+371 GKVEVSGDSIKF

>member
-7 KKFVRK
+7 KKFVKK
-13 AMLAL
+13 AVLAL
-18 LILALII
+18 LIIALII

-31 SNGQNADA
+31 SNGQNAA
-39 NQGISKTGFFLDT
+39 SNQGISKTGFFLDT

-62 DEGGRLAD
+62 DQDGKLAD
-70 MSDEELEKEC
+70 MTDEELEKEC

-113 GGKAVTVNDETVEV
+113 EGKAVTVSDETIEV
-127 LKKGLEFGGLSG
+127 LKKGLEFGRLSG

-155 HDNLETG
+155 HDNAETG
-162 HEGGKVPSEKDL
+162 HEGGIVPSEEAL

-183 ENIKIEGNRVSL
+183 ENIKIEGNRASL
-195 TDPETEINLGG
+195 TDPKTEINLGG

-213 DKAAEYLK
+213 DKAAEYLE

-230 DLGGNIVALGG
+230 DLGGNIVAIGG
-241 KAPQLVEVS
+241 KTSQIV
-250 SDASAADGPDEQ
+250 ASGDTQEAD
-262 AEFKVGIKDP
+262 FKIGIKDP
-272 TADDGSLLGI
+272 LSTSGSLLELI
-282 VTCKNKTVVTSGTYE
+282 PCKNKTVVTSGTYE

-308 HILDVD
+308 HILDVN

-332 GYSADCDG
+332 GKSADCDG

-349 TDKGMELVKSL
+349 MEKGMELVKSL
-360 EGFDAVFVDTD
+360 EGFEAVFVDKD
-371 GNVEVTSDSIKL
+371 GNVEISSDNIKF

>member
-1 MKKVFT
+1 MKNVFT
-7 KKFVRK
+7 KKLVEK
-13 AMLAL
+13 AVLAL
-18 LILALII
+18 LIIALII
-25 PQSACK
+25 PQSACM
-31 SNGQNADA
+31 SNGQNAA
-39 NQGISKTGFFLDT
+39 SNQGISKTGFFLDT

-62 DEGGRLAD
+62 DEDGKLAD
-70 MSDEELEKEC
+70 MADDELEKEC

-90 CSEYE
+90 CSQYE

-113 GGKAVTVNDETVEV
+113 EGKAVTVSDETIEV
-127 LKKGLEFGGLSG
+127 LKKGMEFGRLSG

-155 HDNLETG
+155 HDNAETG
-162 HEGGKVPSEKDL
+162 HEGGVVPAEKDL
-174 KEAISHVNY
+174 RDAISHVNY
-183 ENIKIEGNRVSL
+183 ENIKIEGNKVSL

-213 DKAAEYLK
+213 DKAAEYLE

-230 DLGGNIVALGG
+230 DLGGNIVAIGG
-241 KAPQLVEVS
+241 KTSQIA
-250 SDASAADGPDEQ
+250 ASGDTQETD
-262 AEFKVGIKDP
+262 FKIGIKDP
-272 TADDGSLLGI
+272 LSSSGGLLELI
-282 VTCKNKTVVTSGTYE
+282 PCKNKTVVTSGTYE

-308 HILDVD
+308 HILDVN

-332 GYSADCDG
+332 GKSADCDG

-349 TDKGMELVKSL
+349 MEKGMELVKSL
-360 EGFDAVFVDTD
+360 EGFEAVFVDTN
-371 GNVEVTSDSIKL
+371 GRVEVSSDSIKL